1 MILILASRHDD
12 GARRAVA
19 AWEADGARLLTAED
33 LSRPGW
39 QYSPLQ
45 PGRSVAMV
53 GSDRVTADEIEAV
66 LIRLPAVVGDEL
78 PGIVSEDRDYV
89 AAEMTAFLVAWLTS
103 LECRVVNRPTPT
115 CLMGPNWRPEQ
126 WSLAA
131 AKAGMRVR
139 PVRRLAAA
147 NLDQPTT
154 ESDAG
159 AEVTLIGQHCFGA
172 PTDALRAQIRR
183 LGDAAG
189 VDLLRVHL
197 VDGAFA
203 GADIWPDLEDP
214 VLSECLRSY
223 LTANPVRT

>member
-1 MILILASRHDD
+1 MILVLASRHDQ

-19 AWEADGARLLTAED
+19 AWEADGARLLMAED
-33 LSRPGW
+33 LSLPGW

-53 GSDRVTADEIEAV
+53 GGDRVTADEIEAV

-89 AAEMTAFLVAWLTS
+89 AAEMTAFLVAWLSS

-115 CLMGPNWRPEQ
+115 CLMGPSWRPEQ

-131 AKAGMRVR
+131 AQAGMPVR

-147 NLDQPTT
+147 NLDQSTT
-154 ESDAG
+154 EVEVGSDL
-159 AEVTLIGQHCFGA
+159 TLIGEHCVGVA
-172 PTDALRAQIRR
+172 TDQLRAQIRR
-183 LGDAAG
+183 LADAAG

-197 VDGAFA
+197 IDGAFA
-203 GADIWPDLEDP
+203 AADIWPDLEDP
-214 VLSECLRSY
+214 VLSECLRGY
-223 LTANPVRT
+223 LTANRVRA